1 MRRPEEDWPCAS
13 VHNFHSYAAFSRGRK
28 KHCEEGVKH
37 CRGGEALRGGDEAL
51 RGAMNHFG
59 ARAHLAHALALGSST
74 SSAEA
79 EAHARACMSTSSAA
93 AHARPRPSVEA
104 DAGALVVELEGEHRR
119 RRRLRFEP
127 SRRRVAAFS
136 SRFLIVIANPLARA
150 SMRASCARRCA
161 PTSLGPGHGILVR
174 DDEWRVSAE
183 LTPGVVVR
191 RIVANHKR
199 ICRN

>member
-1 MRRPEEDWPCAS
+1 
-13 VHNFHSYAAFSRGRK
+13 
-28 KHCEEGVKH
+28 
-37 CRGGEALRGGDEAL
+37 
-51 RGAMNHFG
+51 MNHCG
-59 ARAHLAHALALGSST
+59 ARAYLALALALGSST

-136 SRFLIVIANPLARA
+136 RGFLLLVIVNPTILLRE
-150 SMRASCARRCA
+150 RSCARQHRCRRR
-161 PTSLGPGHGILVR
+161 GHGFSCEVMNGEYLGWLTAEKSVR
-174 DDEWRVSAE
+174 RIINESAAIMAAIDPPE
-183 LTPGVVVR
+183 LTPRVTKLR
-191 RIVANHKR
+191 
-199 ICRN
+199 